1 MTITRGLKISETA
14 KVAGVNPQTLRFYER
29 VGLLPKPKRTQ
40 AGHRLY
46 SRATIEAVL
55 LIKRAQ
61 ALGFALK
68 EMPQLLR
75 FLDKQ
80 SDDCSQ
86 LHNVLESKAEKIDR
100 MIRDLQKTLRTLR
113 KLLGSCSKHRNM
125 LACMIWQQLVS
136 SERGK

>member
-1 MTITRGLKISETA
+1 MTTMTRGLKISETA
-14 KVAGVNPQTLRFYER
+14 REAGVNPQTLRFYER

-46 SRATIEAVL
+46 SSSTIEAVL

-75 FLDKQ
+75 FLDKGPE
-80 SDDCSQ
+80 DCTN

-113 KLLGSCSKHRNM
+113 KLLGSCGKHRN
-125 LACMIWQQLVS
+125 LITCSIWQQLVS
-136 SERGK
+136 S